1 MRVRLPSRPHR
12 VRRKADDVIRI
23 GFYGLL
29 GSGNFGNDGSFEAV
43 LRYLRAEYPDA
54 TMECLC
60 TGPDEIERRYG
71 VPARRVNWNRREYQ
85 TVASPGALAV
95 KALGKLVDAVRI
107 PLWVRRF
114 DVVIVPGSGI
124 LESSL
129 AVRPWDR
136 PYALFLVCL
145 AGRLVGTTVALVG
158 VGANVSGQPAT
169 RWLLNAAV
177 RAARYRSFR
186 DVESRAS
193 VSAATT
199 DPVYPDLAFA
209 LPPPAGRSGQEKTV
223 GVGVMTYH
231 GGAEDRHRADEL
243 YARYVERM
251 RELVSLLL
259 DSEYRVVLFRGDDA
273 DTMAVTDITSAVL
286 AERPAADRVR
296 VEVAT
301 ATSLTEVMR
310 QMAPADVVVATRYH
324 NVLCALKMGKPTVS
338 IGYATKNDTLMADMG
353 MPEYCHS
360 IRDFDVALVRK
371 QVGELERDRDVCHR
385 LLASANRATTRRLGE
400 QFADLR
406 RLPAPGVPRERA
418 DRSRENMAVT
428 QYRSVEA
435 AEAYLQSH
443 DGPATQARFLR
454 ARMALVARELAAV
467 PGGRLV
473 DVGCGP
479 GMMVRELL
487 SARSGD
493 FDVTAIDR
501 SPGMVSMCANRLA
514 GFASARVLAGRVE
527 ALPLPDAGTDVV
539 LAMGVLE
546 YADTQAALS
555 EIARVLRPGGLSLV
569 TMLNPLSLYRTVE
582 WYLHDPLLRLARSG
596 DTPPQLLGPGANGMR
611 PRREAVLRRAV
622 VRAGLRVQRTVYFDP
637 VLLVRRW
644 TPSSGLLDRSLRHA
658 AVRPW
663 LGSAYLMVVA
673 KPNGN
678 GEKIRQTG

>member
-1 MRVRLPSRPHR
+1 MSLRRFHSSRR
-12 VRRKADDVIRI
+12 ARRKPDVTRI

-43 LRYLRAEYPDA
+43 LRYLRAEYPNA

-71 VPARRVNWNRREYQ
+71 VPARRVNWNRREYE
-85 TVASPGALAV
+85 TAAGPGALAV

-124 LESSL
+124 LETSL

-145 AGRLVGTTVALVG
+145 AGRLVGTPVALVG
-158 VGANVSGQPAT
+158 VGANVSGQRAT

-186 DVESRAS
+186 DVESRDA
-193 VSAATT
+193 VPANAT

-209 LPPPAGRSGQEKTV
+209 LPTPADGARRERTA

-231 GGAEDRHRADEL
+231 GGVEDRHRAHEL
-243 YARYVERM
+243 YAGYVERM

-259 DSEYRVVLFRGDDA
+259 DSEYRVVLFRGDDGDA
-273 DTMAVTDITSAVL
+273 TAVTDITSAVL
-286 AERPAADRVR
+286 TERPA
-296 VEVAT
+296 VEGTRLEAAT

-310 QMAPADVVVATRYH
+310 QMALVDVVVATRYH
-324 NVLCALKMGKPTVS
+324 NVLCALKTCIPTVS
-338 IGYATKNDTLMADMG
+338 IGYAAKNDILMADMG
-353 MPEYCHS
+353 MSEYCHS

-371 QVGELERDRDVCHR
+371 QVDELERDRDVCHR
-385 LLASANRATTRRLGE
+385 LLAAVNQTMTRRLDQ

-406 RLPAPGVPRERA
+406 RLLDPDVPRGRA
-418 DRSRENMAVT
+418 DPGREDLAVA
-428 QYRSVEA
+428 QFHSVEA
-435 AEAYLQSH
+435 AEVYVQSH
-443 DGPATQARFLR
+443 DGPATHARFLHAR
-454 ARMALVARELAAV
+454 AELVARELAAV
-467 PGGRLV
+467 PGGHLV

-479 GMMVRELL
+479 GMVVRELL

-493 FDVTAIDR
+493 FEVTAIDR
-501 SPGMVSMCANRLA
+501 SPSMVSQCAKHVA
-514 GFASARVLAGRVE
+514 GFASARVLPGRVE
-527 ALPLPDAGTDVV
+527 ALPLPDAEADVV
-539 LAMGVLE
+539 LALGVLE

-555 EIARVLRPGGLSLV
+555 EIARVLRPGGQMLV
-569 TMLNPLSLYRTVE
+569 TMLNPLSLYRMVE
-582 WYLHDPLLRLARSG
+582 WYVHDPLLRLTRSG
-596 DTPPQLLGPGANGMR
+596 GTPARLFGPRACGMR
-611 PRREAVLRRAV
+611 PQRQAVLRRAV
-622 VRAGLRVQRTVYFDP
+622 SHAGLRVEKTVYFDP
-637 VLLVRRW
+637 ALLVRRW
-644 TPSSGLLDRSLRHA
+644 TPSADVLDRSLRHA

-663 LGSAYLMVVA
+663 LGSAYLMVVT
-673 KPNGN
+673 KPR
-678 GEKIRQTG
+678 ERYRCVL